1 MNETTSAPDATGSGP
16 AAMGLSLDQIGT
28 RAEGLLDAGGPV
40 VAILF
45 LVSILALAIVL
56 LKLYQFRSARVGRR
70 RFIAPA
76 LTHVARGETDEA
88 LALLVTER
96 NPIARVLETAIRGQ
110 IRVGVAEATLREEVV
125 RVANFHL
132 ERLRSYLR
140 ALEVIGTLSPLLG
153 LFGTVLGMIAAFKE
167 LEAAGNQVNASLLSR
182 GIWEALLTTAVG
194 LTVAIPTVAVATW
207 LERHVDR
214 LAHDMEDAATRV
226 FTIGLSREQTQAPS
240 RQRAGEQESHG
251 DADDTYDSAAHSD

>member
-1 MNETTSAPDATGSGP
+1 MNDQTKPPDIAGSGMTG
-16 AAMGLSLDQIGT
+16 ASSYLEEIGM

-45 LVSILALAIVL
+45 AISILALAIVL
-56 LKLYQFRSARVGRR
+56 LKLYQFWSARIGRR
-70 RFIAPA
+70 GFVAPA
-76 LTHVARGETDEA
+76 LAHFSRGETDKA

-96 NPIARVLETAIRGQ
+96 NPIARVLDTAMRG
-110 IRVGVAEATLREEVV
+110 RTRAGVTEATLREEVV

-153 LFGTVLGMIAAFKE
+153 LFGTVLGMISAFKE

-207 LERHVDR
+207 LERRVDR

-226 FTIGLSREQTQAPS
+226 FTIGLSRDPAQNVAQ
-240 RQRAGEQESHG
+240 EQESHG
-251 DADDTYDSAAHSD
+251 DSDDKRARAAYSD

>member
-1 MNETTSAPDATGSGP
+1 MNKSATPGDGSGSEIF
-16 AAMGLSLDQIGT
+16 GLNPLLDQIGT
-28 RAEGLLDAGGPV
+28 RAESLLDAGGPV

-56 LKLYQFRSARVGRR
+56 LKLYQFWSAQVGRR

-76 LTHVARGETDEA
+76 LTHVVRGEADKA

-96 NPIARVLETAIRGQ
+96 NPIARVLQTAIRGQ
-110 IRVGVAEATLREEVV
+110 IRVGIAEATLREEIV

-194 LTVAIPTVAVATW
+194 LTVAIPTVAIATW

-226 FTIGLSREQTQAPS
+226 FTIGLSREGPS
-240 RQRAGEQESHG
+240 REQERHG
-251 DADDTYDSAAHSD
+251 DADDSHASAAHSD

>member
-1 MNETTSAPDATGSGP
+1 
-16 AAMGLSLDQIGT
+16 
-28 RAEGLLDAGGPV
+28 LL
-40 VAILF
+40 I
-45 LVSILALAIVL
+45 SILALAIVL
-56 LKLYQFRSARVGRR
+56 LKLFQFWSARVGRR
-70 RFIAPA
+70 AFVAPA
-76 LTHVARGETDEA
+76 LSHYVRGEPDKA
-88 LALLVTER
+88 LGVLVSER
-96 NPIARVLETAIRGQ
+96 NPIARVLETAIRG
-110 IRVGVAEATLREEVV
+110 RGRTGVPETTLREEVV

-226 FTIGLSREQTQAPS
+226 FTTALSRE
-240 RQRAGEQESHG
+240 REHDG
-251 DADDTYDSAAHSD
+251 DTGDRSARAAHSD

>member
-1 MNETTSAPDATGSGP
+1 MADPANPTDVTDNGAANAAPF
-16 AAMGLSLDQIGT
+16 LEEIGM

-45 LVSILALAIVL
+45 AISILALAIVL
-56 LKLYQFRSARVGRR
+56 LKLYQFWSARVGRR
-70 RFIAPA
+70 SFIAPA
-76 LTHVARGETDEA
+76 LAHFARGDADRA

-96 NPIARVLETAIRGQ
+96 NPIARVLDTAIRGQ
-110 IRVGVAEATLREEVV
+110 ARGGVVEATLREEVV

-153 LFGTVLGMIAAFKE
+153 LFGTVLGMISAFKE

-207 LERHVDR
+207 LERRVDR

-226 FTIGLSREQTQAPS
+226 FTIGLSQD
-240 RQRAGEQESHG
+240 RAQEQESHG
-251 DADDTYDSAAHSD
+251 DADD

>member
-1 MNETTSAPDATGSGP
+1 
-16 AAMGLSLDQIGT
+16 MGTFLDQIAM
-28 RAEGLLDAGGPV
+28 RAESLLDAGGPV

-56 LKLYQFRSARVGRR
+56 LKLWQFRSARVGRR

-76 LTHVARGETDEA
+76 LTHVARGEADKA
-88 LALLVTER
+88 LAVLVVER

-110 IRVGVAEATLREEVV
+110 VRVGVAEATLREEVV

-182 GIWEALLTTAVG
+182 GI
-194 LTVAIPTVAVATW
+194 
-207 LERHVDR
+207 
-214 LAHDMEDAATRV
+214 
-226 FTIGLSREQTQAPS
+226 
-240 RQRAGEQESHG
+240 
-251 DADDTYDSAAHSD
+251 